1 MATPSTASAR
11 PEQVATVRSAASA
24 LADLLPS
31 AVPLHVVEHD
41 AAAGPGVD
49 ATAVR
54 ATFVGD
60 VSADLVLVA
69 DPSIAAALA
78 GPETAISVADALR
91 PALEAAAAKLG
102 TGVLDHAEVGT
113 VDGALDAPDV
123 VAIALA
129 DADGVR
135 HAWFCVRLRPAPEA
149 VPHQRGPAAAERPAD
164 PHEAMRLLQDV
175 EMVLTA
181 EIGRTKLP
189 VRQVLDL
196 VPGTVLELD
205 RPAGSPA
212 DLMVNGRLVARG
224 EIVVVD
230 EDYGIRITEIV
241 AAEKG

>member
-1 MATPSTASAR
+1 MASPSTAPVRAD
-11 PEQVATVRSAASA
+11 QVATVRDAA
-24 LADLLPS
+24 LALAELLPS
-31 AVPLHVVEHD
+31 AVPLTVVDHD
-41 AAAGPGVD
+41 RAAGPSPD

-54 ATFVGD
+54 AAFVGS
-60 VSADLVLVA
+60 VSADLVVVT
-69 DPSIAAALA
+69 DQSVAAALA
-78 GPETAISVADALR
+78 GPDTAISVADAVR
-91 PALEAAAAKLG
+91 PALEAAADRLG
-102 TGVLDHAEVGT
+102 TGVLDAASTGT

-123 VAIALA
+123 VTFALT
-129 DADGVR
+129 DADGAR
-135 HAWFCVRLRPAPEA
+135 RAWFSVRLRPAPEA
-149 VPHQRGPAAAERPAD
+149 VPQQRVPARSDVDQRAALRV
-164 PHEAMRLLQDV
+164 LQDV

-241 AAEKG
+241 AAEKI